1 MILGYERIRMAAKKK
16 KKIEF
21 RYYRMPTGNSF
32 LALLGEKWVRS
43 YGQGID
49 YLHFHNC
56 MEIGYCYDGEG
67 ILSIGERDYTY
78 KGGQFSIIPRNCPH
92 TTTSL
97 AGTVSRWEYL
107 FVDVGEMLGC
117 IYPDG
122 TNKKNI
128 EAMILRINAKP
139 MFCESKEFPDIAKRI
154 LHIFD
159 VVRKADEY
167 YVEETKALLNE
178 LLIMI
183 ARLNIHVV
191 QQKVHEAKAEKT
203 SAFISDALS
212 YISDYYMEPLK
223 IEKLAAQC
231 HISETHFRRL
241 FSDYMSIGPLEYI
254 NLVRIQNACEMLKKT
269 DEMVADIAYKC
280 GFGVLSTFNRNFKQ
294 IMGCSPNE
302 WRKKPENFEQ
312 QILKAQVHSEEG
324 W

>member
-1 MILGYERIRMAAKKK
+1 MAAKKK

-21 RYYRMPTGNSF
+21 RYYKMPVGISF

-56 MEIGYCYDGEG
+56 MEIGYCYEGEG
-67 ILSIGERDYTY
+67 ILSIGEEDYPY

-97 AGTVSRWEYL
+97 AGTVSKWEYL
-107 FVDVGEMLGC
+107 FVDVEELLSCM
-117 IYPDG
+117 YPAG
-122 TNKKNI
+122 MNKKNI
-128 EAMILRINAKP
+128 EQMILRINAKA
-139 MFCESKEFPDIAKRI
+139 MFCDAREFPDMAEKI
-154 LHIFD
+154 LHILD
-159 VVRKADEY
+159 VIRRADEY
-167 YVEETKALLNE
+167 YIEEAKALLNE
-178 LLIMI
+178 LLVRL
-183 ARLNIHVV
+183 ARENVHAVPNDM
-191 QQKVHEAKAEKT
+191 HEAREEKT
-203 SAFISDALS
+203 SVFISDALS
-212 YISDYYMEPLK
+212 YISDHYMEPLR

-241 FSDYMSIGPLEYI
+241 FSKYMSIGPLEYI

-269 DEMVADIAYKC
+269 DEMVSDIAYKC

-294 IMGCSPNE
+294 IMGCSPYE
-302 WRKKPENFEQ
+302 WRKKPGNFEQ
-312 QILKAQVHSEEG
+312 QILKAQVRSEEG